1 MIIKKKTPEQNAPR
15 GRSRAAQN
23 KKIRQDA
30 LREELKARVY
40 IRQLVAIE
48 KRLDPDNKQS
58 FNQGD
63 IPMVKERVSIL
74 FRMLDKCLPNL
85 RPVDMPVKVQGGDS
99 ITEQGAA
106 IIKAMTAG
114 DITPSEATTIMQSI
128 ASQARIIEVD
138 ELEKRV
144 TELEANNGN

>member
-1 MIIKKKTPEQNAPR
+1 MVVKKKTTKQNAPR

-23 KKIRQDA
+23 RKIRQEA
-30 LREELKARVY
+30 LRNEFKAREY
-40 IRQLVAIE
+40 IRQLGDIE
-48 KRLDPDNKQS
+48 KRLDPDNSKS
-58 FNQGD
+58 FNQDD

-85 RPVDMPVKVQGGDS
+85 RPVDMPVKVQTGYS
-99 ITEQGAA
+99 ITEQGGV
-106 IIKAMTAG
+106 IIKAMTSG
-114 DITPSEATTIMQSI
+114 EITPLEATTIMQSI

-144 TELEANNGN
+144 T